1 MKAHSHLAESLPRS
15 GIREV
20 MELAAKLDGV
30 IHLEVGEPSF
40 NTPEHII
47 EAALAAARAGS
58 TKYTPNAGIASV
70 RQTIAERYAAVWGR
84 PVATERVLVTAGAV
98 NAIMTTLAAIVDEG
112 DEVLVPDPGWPNY
125 TSIIAFARAVPVAYP
140 CRAEDGYL
148 PDLDALA
155 ARITPRTKALILTNP
170 SNPTGVVFPAATVE
184 AIVRLAAAHDLYAI
198 ADEVYEA
205 LVFDGTHVPA
215 VTFDDGDRVIAVS
228 GCSKTYA
235 MTGWRLGWA
244 ITTPEIVGLAGKLME
259 TVVSCAPSVS
269 QRAAEAAIRG
279 SQDCVEEM
287 RRAYQHRRDIVA
299 EILEPAGLL
308 PVVPSGAFYAL
319 VDLRGIG
326 LSSRALSRGLLEE
339 ERVAAAPGDTFGAE
353 AEGMVRISLAS
364 SDDDVAEGCRRI
376 VAFAERHASVVGA
389 GEAQERLA
397 LPV

>member
-1 MKAHSHLAESLPRS
+1 VKPHSRMAESLPRS

-40 NTPEHII
+40 NTPAHII

-58 TKYTPNAGIASV
+58 TKYTPNAGLASV
-70 RQTIAERYAAVWGR
+70 RQTVAARYATAWGK
-84 PVATERVLVTAGAV
+84 PVDPSRVLVTAGAV
-98 NAIMTTLAAIVDEG
+98 NAIMTTLAALVDEG

-125 TSIIAFARAVPVAYP
+125 TSIIALARAVPVPYP

-148 PDLDALA
+148 PDLDALT

-170 SNPTGVVFPAATVE
+170 SNPTGVVFPPATVE
-184 AIVRLAAAHDLYAI
+184 AVVRLASERDLYVI

-205 LVFDGTHVPA
+205 LVFDGAHTPA
-215 VTFDDGDRVIAVS
+215 VTFDDADRVIAVS

-244 ITTPEIVGLAGKLME
+244 ITTPEIVGLAAKLME
-259 TVVSCAPSVS
+259 TVVSCSPSVS
-269 QRAAEAAIRG
+269 QRAAEAAING
-279 SQDCVEEM
+279 PQDCVEEM
-287 RRAYQHRRDIVA
+287 RIAYRRRRDIVRDT
-299 EILEPAGLL
+299 LGPAGLL

-319 VDLRGIG
+319 VDLRRCG
-326 LSSRALSRGLLEE
+326 LSSRELSRALLDE

-376 VAFAERHASVVGA
+376 VAFAERHTPVVA
-389 GEAQERLA
+389 ADERLERVA
-397 LPV
+397 LRV

>member
-1 MKAHSHLAESLPRS
+1 MKSLSPLATSLPRS

-40 NTPEHII
+40 NTPAHII

-70 RQTIAERYAAVWGR
+70 RQTVAERYAAAWGR
-84 PVATERVLVTAGAV
+84 PVAAERVLVAAGAV
-98 NAIMTTLAAIVDEG
+98 NAVMTTLAAIVDEG

-125 TSIIAFARAVPVAYP
+125 TGIVAFARAVPVAYP
-140 CRAEDGYL
+140 CHAEAGYL

-155 ARITPRTKALILTNP
+155 ALITPRTKALILTNP

-184 AIVRLAAAHDLYAI
+184 AVVRLAAAHDLYVI

-205 LVFDGTHVPA
+205 LVFDGEHVPA
-215 VTFDDGDRVIAVS
+215 VRFDDADRVIAVS

-259 TVVSCAPSVS
+259 TTVSCAPSVS

-279 SQDCVEEM
+279 PQDCVEEM
-287 RRAYQHRRDIVA
+287 RRAYRRRRDLVA

-319 VDLRGIG
+319 VDLRRTG
-326 LSSRALSRGLLEE
+326 LSSRALSCGLLEE
-339 ERVAAAPGDTFGAE
+339 ERVAAAPGDTFGAV

-364 SDDDVAEGCRRI
+364 SDEDVAEGCRRI
-376 VAFAERHASVVGA
+376 VAFAERHAATSSRA
-389 GEAQERLA
+389 AAELA
-397 LPV
+397 AV

>member
-1 MKAHSHLAESLPRS
+1 MKSRSHLAESLPRS

-20 MELAAKLDGV
+20 MERASKLENV

-40 NTPEHII
+40 NTPDHII
-47 EAALAAARAGS
+47 AAALAAASAGS

-70 RQTIAERYAAVWGR
+70 RQTVADRYTRLWGR
-84 PVATERVLVTAGAV
+84 SVTPDQVLVTAGAV
-98 NAIMTTLAAIVDEG
+98 NAIMTVLAALVDEG

-140 CRAEDGYL
+140 CPVANGYL

-170 SNPTGVVFPAATVE
+170 SNPTGVVFPAEKVK
-184 AIVRLAAAHDLYAI
+184 AIVELAAKHDLYVI

-205 LVFDGTHVPA
+205 LVFDGEHVPA
-215 VTFDDGDRVIAVS
+215 VQFDVDNRVIAVS

-244 ITTPEIVGLAGKLME
+244 ITTPEIVALAGKLME

-269 QRAAEAAIRG
+269 QRAGEAAILG
-279 SQDCVEEM
+279 PQDCVEEM
-287 RRAYQHRRDIVA
+287 RQAYQRRRDIVA
-299 EILEPAGLL
+299 ETLVPTGLL
-308 PVVPSGAFYAL
+308 PVIPSGAFYAL
-319 VDLRGIG
+319 VDLRGTG
-326 LSSRALSRGLLEE
+326 MSSRELSRLLLEE
-339 ERVAAAPGDTFGAE
+339 EGIAAAPGDTFGAE

-364 SDDDVAEGCRRI
+364 SDADVTEGSRRI
-376 VAFAERHASVVGA
+376 VSFATRHGAIPALSSVSVSD
-389 GEAQERLA
+389 
-397 LPV
+397 

>member
-1 MKAHSHLAESLPRS
+1 MRSLSLLAESLPRS

-40 NTPEHII
+40 NTPAHIV
-47 EAALAAARAGS
+47 EAALAAAKAGS

-70 RQTIAERYAAVWGR
+70 RQTVAERYAAAWGR
-84 PVATERVLVTAGAV
+84 PLAPEQVLVTAGAV
-98 NAIMTTLAAIVDEG
+98 NAIMTTLAAIVDDG

-125 TSIIAFARAVPVAYP
+125 TSIITFARAVPVAYP

-148 PDLDALA
+148 PDLEALA

-184 AIVRLAAAHDLYAI
+184 AIVRLAAEHDLYVI

-205 LVFDGTHVPA
+205 LVFDGEHVPA
-215 VTFDDGDRVIAVS
+215 VRFDDAERVIAVS

-259 TVVSCAPSVS
+259 TIVSCAPSVS
-269 QRAAEAAIRG
+269 QRAGEAAIRG
-279 SQDCVEEM
+279 PQECVEEM
-287 RRAYQHRRDIVA
+287 RRAYQRRRDIVA
-299 EILEPAGLL
+299 ETLEPVGLL
-308 PVVPSGAFYAL
+308 PVVPTGAFYAL
-319 VDLRGIG
+319 VDLRGTG
-326 LSSRALSRGLLEE
+326 LSSRELSRRLIEE

-364 SDDDVAEGCRRI
+364 SDEDVAEGCRRI
-376 VAFAERHASVVGA
+376 VAFATRHGA
-389 GEAQERLA
+389 V
-397 LPV
+397 PVLTAAGVSA

>member
-1 MKAHSHLAESLPRS
+1 MKSLSPLATSLPRS

-40 NTPEHII
+40 NTPAHII
-47 EAALAAARAGS
+47 EAALAAAKAGS

-70 RQTIAERYAAVWGR
+70 RQTVAERYAAAWGR
-84 PVATERVLVTAGAV
+84 PVGPEQVLVTAGAV

-184 AIVRLAAAHDLYAI
+184 AIVRLAAAHDLYVI

-205 LVFDGTHVPA
+205 LVFDGKHTPA
-215 VTFDDGDRVIAVS
+215 VTFDDADRVIAVS

-269 QRAAEAAIRG
+269 QRAGEAAIRG
-279 SQDCVEEM
+279 PQDCVEEM
-287 RRAYQHRRDIVA
+287 RLAYERRRDIVRDT
-299 EILEPAGLL
+299 LRPAGLL

-319 VDLRGIG
+319 VDLRGTG
-326 LSSRALSRGLLEE
+326 LSSRTLSRGLLEE

-364 SDDDVAEGCRRI
+364 SDEDVAEGCRRI
-376 VAFAERHASVVGA
+376 VAFAERHASTSSRA
-389 GEAQERLA
+389 AAELA
-397 LPV
+397 AV